1 MSFYINE
8 NGGLLETDDNP
19 PAGYISVQYPTQTET
34 LRANNKLQREAI
46 LADREI
52 RHLCKNNK
60 PLIAPFREKYDWHGI
75 SGGQDNNGYCIA
87 LGNQWQINVAPI
99 FDAANLKD
107 KKNAR
112 FIINETADE
121 FVLAPNSCVL
131 ATSHELFDMP
141 SGIMALSFGKS
152 TLARINLVTHVTPI
166 EAGWR
171 GHLTIEVANLNNRT
185 EIILRAGMP
194 ITQVVFFRVSG
205 STYTGQYQNQP
216 PVPIAALGNNNNHE

>member
-8 NGGLLETDDNP
+8 NGGLLKTDNP
-19 PAGYISVQYPTQTET
+19 PAGYIPVQYPTQPET
-34 LRANNKLQREAI
+34 LRNNNTPRPREAI
-46 LADREI
+46 LSDREI
-52 RHLCKNNK
+52 RQLCQGNA

-87 LGNQWQINVAPI
+87 LGNQWQINVAPRI
-99 FDAANLKD
+99 DSASLKD
-107 KKNAR
+107 KNAR
-112 FIINETADE
+112 FIINQTADE
-121 FVLAPNSCVL
+121 FFLLPNSCVL

-152 TLARINLVTHVTPI
+152 TLARVNLVTHVTPI

-171 GHLTIEVANLNNRT
+171 GYLTIEIANLNDRT

-194 ITQVVFFRVSG
+194 ITQIVFFRVSG
-205 STYTGQYQNQP
+205 SAYTGQYQNQP
-216 PVPIAALGNNNNHE
+216 PVPVSALGNNNNHE

>member
-8 NGGLLETDDNP
+8 QTGRLLETDDDP

-34 LRANNKLQREAI
+34 LRTNNKLQREAI

-52 RHLCKNNK
+52 RQLCKNNK
-60 PLIAPFREKYDWHGI
+60 PLIAPFAERYDWHGI
-75 SGGQDNNGYCIA
+75 SGGLDNNGYCIA
-87 LGNQWQINVAPI
+87 LGNQWQINAAPI
-99 FDAANLKD
+99 IDAANLK
-107 KKNAR
+107 AQ
-112 FIINETADE
+112 FIINKTADE

-131 ATSHELFDMP
+131 ATSHEIFDLP
-141 SGIMALSFGKS
+141 DGIMALSFGKS
-152 TLARINLVTHVTPI
+152 TLARINLVTHVTPL

-194 ITQVVFFRVSG
+194 ITQIVFFRVSG
-205 STYTGQYQNQP
+205 SPYTGQYQNQP
-216 PVPIAALGNNNNHE
+216 PVPIAALGNKTNG